1 MAKDKKKLGQM
12 LIDEGFI
19 DNIQLQ
25 AALSYQREWGGRLG
39 SIFLKKGF
47 ISEKDMSAVLEKQL
61 GIKCISIES
70 YGKPSHDVL
79 DMVRIDIAKKH
90 TIFPLKFEKN
100 FLLLAISDPT
110 DLKTM
115 DDLNF
120 MLGVRIKPLLA
131 IESEI
136 QKAIAIHYEGIED
149 FGKSRVIEKER
160 MIEKIT
166 SSMHTVED
174 SKPGQSAPA
183 SEKTQGKSGTSKRE
197 RSQKL
202 IIESVID
209 LLISKGIFTREELL
223 KHIKSKE

>member
-1 MAKDKKKLGQM
+1 MAKEKKKLGQM

-19 DNIQLQ
+19 DNTQLQ

-39 SIFLKKGF
+39 AIFLKKGF
-47 ISEKDMSAVLEKQL
+47 ISEKDMIAVLEKQL

-79 DMVRIDIAKKH
+79 NMVRLDIAKKH
-90 TIFPLKFEKN
+90 TIFPVKFEKN
-100 FLLLAISDPT
+100 LLLLAISDPT
-110 DLKTM
+110 DLKSL

-131 IESEI
+131 LESDI

-149 FGKSRVIEKER
+149 YGKSHVIDKER
-160 MIEKIT
+160 MIERIT

-183 SEKTQGKSGTSKRE
+183 PERIQEKSGTSRRE

-223 KHIKSKE
+223 NYIKSKE